1 MDHHSPVTL
10 RVTVSISSRLSVMTA
25 AGLDCLTLALQVTP
39 VYRVLSTGMV
49 RVSVKESTEPVA
61 VEVVV
66 MGSEFVVT
74 THVTS
79 TTTFTSTAEFTV
91 MEQVRV
97 RGVPAVRGSVSATV
111 NATAGVGTGERDC
124 SYSQLPC

>member
-1 MDHHSPVTL
+1 MVENEP
-10 RVTVSISSRLSVMTA
+10 TA
-25 AGLDCLTLALQVTP
+25 LTLALQVTP

-79 TTTFTSTAEFTV
+79 TTTFTPTAEFTV
-91 MEQVRV
+91 MERVRV
-97 RGVPAVRGSVSATV
+97 RDVPAVRGEGGGVTDTPGAGTV
-111 NATAGVGTGERDC
+111 TECYITTMLFNWTPLLSTTTVLVCWTTSG
-124 SYSQLPC
+124 